1 MQEFMF
7 QFREW
12 KEDDFNLNVWW
23 LVWGEKI
30 ESEVRNECMKLGQ
43 EFEAA
48 NASRSLQYVWWA
60 QPIKVDPYANISNNK
75 VPPTNE
81 LLVKDQRIKVLWIGT
96 SISNQSIDTVEIGKK
111 TKTDITKEKMFTII
125 GDGKIKPHL
134 NLQDQARSL
143 VEKQGYSFV
152 IIECGVNDISN
163 APAEHPK
170 VILEEKLD
178 SLREVV
184 VDMKKPGMQ
193 VILVKP
199 VQRIDSDQKEKL
211 SQWFGKRLESFENI
225 AGVSIEHL
233 GIQAK
238 NKWEE
243 RMLYGTRDG
252 IHLAGERGSWLATH
266 RAGLLLQR
274 VLKRGETAQLPWWSA
289 SSKTR
294 SQADIDRVKYHL
306 ILAFHYL
313 SRSSGRTDLVECTRE
328 GHQSP
333 D

>member
-1 MQEFMF
+1 M
-7 QFREW
+7 
-12 KEDDFNLNVWW
+12 
-23 LVWGEKI
+23 
-30 ESEVRNECMKLGQ
+30 
-43 EFEAA
+43 
-48 NASRSLQYVWWA
+48 
-60 QPIKVDPYANISNNK
+60 
-75 VPPTNE
+75 
-81 LLVKDQRIKVLWIGT
+81 VKDQLIKVLWIGT
-96 SISNQSIDTVEIGKK
+96 SISDQSIDTMEIGKI

-163 APAEHPK
+163 APAENPK

-178 SLREVV
+178 SLRELV

-193 VILVKP
+193 IILVKP

-211 SQWFGKRLESFENI
+211 SQWFGKKLESLENI
-225 AGVSIEHL
+225 SGVSIEHL

-238 NKWEE
+238 SKWEK

-266 RAGLLLQR
+266 RASLLLRR
-274 VLKRGETAQLPWWSA
+274 VLKRGETAQLP
-289 SSKTR
+289 
-294 SQADIDRVKYHL
+294 
-306 ILAFHYL
+306 
-313 SRSSGRTDLVECTRE
+313 
-328 GHQSP
+328 
-333 D
+333 